1 MTEADVARVAD
12 AVLAAVGGP
21 GNVTSLTHC
30 WARLRFEL
38 ADPAAVDRDALA
50 EVPEVVLAVHQHGQ
64 FQVVVRT
71 GLLETFAALEGRLG

>member
-21 GNVTSLTHC
+21 GNVASLTHC

-38 ADPAAVDRDALA
+38 VDAAAVDQDALA
-50 EVPEVVLAVHQHGQ
+50 QVPEVVLAVHQHGQ

-71 GLLETFAALEGRLG
+71 ALLETFAALEGRLG